1 MSIINSIRALID
13 KRAAHRLSILEY
25 AWAIDA
31 RQFPYFCSSTGELGE
46 SLPYIIRAT
55 LSDWRA
61 FRVIHRWHYTR
72 NWQ

>member
-1 MSIINSIRALID
+1 MSIVQS
-13 KRAAHRLSILEY
+13 
-25 AWAIDA
+25 
-31 RQFPYFCSSTGELGE
+31 
-46 SLPYIIRAT
+46 IRAT